1 MKLILFLVLL
11 LAPIA
16 CLSPQPDGGFIIKGQ
31 IKGLA
36 DQYLYYDGDFNSDKV
51 TVKDS
56 FLLKKERFT
65 LTGKVSE
72 PTKLDFYTKDFT
84 TFNGSLI
91 LENAKIKYSV
101 NLKKPSKEI
110 VEGSFSNELNNRY
123 QYTIGRC
130 YQGCDCEI
138 NNQVQRHLLQNTLKL
153 VKEYPEHPVTLM
165 GITHLLKYLNTGYGS
180 ADLLNTIVQLL
191 KPVFEDEPEY
201 KSFKHFA
208 NACGL
213 RQPGQYFIQ
222 YQAMLPNGERSR
234 VSDYYGESYLFV
246 NCWAS
251 WRGYCREEYKHY
263 SEVYKTF
270 RNKGFK
276 IVSISFD
283 HKQSSWIK
291 AIDKDSMQEYIN
303 LCELKNR
310 ANNIGKIYGINQVPD
325 NFLLDKSGKIIKN
338 NVRAAELMG
347 VMTELY
353 NKDLIEIA
361 GEQ

>member
-1 MKLILFLVLL
+1 MRFIAYIWLILVLF
-11 LAPIA
+11 A
-16 CLSPQPDGGFIIKGQ
+16 CTTSQPEGGFIIHGK
-31 IKGLA
+31 IKGLE
-36 DQYLYYDGDFNSDKV
+36 DQYLYYDGDFHSDKV

-65 LTGKVSE
+65 LIGKVSE

-91 LENAKIKYSV
+91 LENTKIKYSV
-101 NLKKPSKEI
+101 NLNVSSKKI
-110 VEGSFSNELNNRY
+110 VKGSFSNELNNRY
-123 QYTIGRC
+123 QHTIEHC
-130 YQGCDCEI
+130 YQSHNCEI
-138 NNQVQRHLLQNTLKL
+138 NNQVQRHLIQNTLKI

-165 GITHLLKYLNTGYGS
+165 GVKHLLKYLSTGYGS
-180 ADLLNTIVQLL
+180 ADLLNTIAQLL
-191 KPVFEDEPEY
+191 KPAFEDEPEY
-201 KSFKHFA
+201 KSLKLFA
-208 NACGL
+208 NACEL
-213 RQPGQYFIQ
+213 RQPDQQFIQ
-222 YQAMLPNGERSR
+222 YWAMLPNGERSR

-251 WRGYCREEYKHY
+251 WCGPCREEYKHY
-263 SEVYKTF
+263 NEVYKTF
-270 RNKGFK
+270 RSNGFK

-310 ANNIGKIYGINQVPD
+310 TNNIGKIYGINQVPD

-338 NVRAAELMG
+338 KVRAAELMG